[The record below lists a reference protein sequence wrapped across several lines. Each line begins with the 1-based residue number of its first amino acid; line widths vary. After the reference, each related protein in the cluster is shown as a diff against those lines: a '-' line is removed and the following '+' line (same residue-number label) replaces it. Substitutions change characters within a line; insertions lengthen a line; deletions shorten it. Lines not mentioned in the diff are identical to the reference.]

1 MSRAVPLPLTKSID
15 TVLRPGRLKMR
26 MPDFVDT
33 AMSSPSGDMSHAPVW
48 PEVAKRVTGN
58 DARPPAGT
66 IHQLKISSLAV
77 HKVDPAASMHR
88 PISTAIGL
96 FLDICRPPLRSM
108 SGVQQL
114 NKLEQVISMM
124 RILQQLCG
132 LLSRA
137 RAMGRLLETL
147 AGLDPCW

>member
-1 MSRAVPLPLTKSID
+1 
-15 TVLRPGRLKMR
+15 
-26 MPDFVDT
+26 
-33 AMSSPSGDMSHAPVW
+33 
-48 PEVAKRVTGN
+48 
-58 DARPPAGT
+58 
-66 IHQLKISSLAV
+66 
-77 HKVDPAASMHR
+77 
-88 PISTAIGL
+88 
-96 FLDICRPPLRSM
+96 M